1 MIAKMLRE
9 YLTALD
15 QRYHFTQA
23 LKRRLTNR
31 VFWRNTGLLLLAN
44 LIVMGLG
51 IIRTPLMT
59 WVLPKNEIGMLGV
72 VASWLPFLQLAS
84 LSGMDGATF
93 HYVSKGQPW
102 AFVSALFLRFRWSLL
117 SAAGFLGGAVYWAT
131 RGEITLAWLFVI
143 TGISYPLT
151 IGMTAS
157 AGMLAAQERY
167 KGLFWYRI
175 FESLTDFTGF
185 IPLAL
190 TAFWIS
196 KVVTFYATNQVATA
210 IQQTGVSLFLAWQ
223 LKKLGTSRPAQADE
237 REFVRYSKH
246 LTAITGISVLQ
257 ARTDAF
263 LVGAFETLDTM
274 ADYSIALLVSE
285 QFKRLWG
292 IYVSIRYPPLVR
304 MPLKRRRQRFVIEG
318 GLLTLGFSAIGLI
331 VALLA
336 HWLIPIVLPV
346 SYVRSLGYMN
356 LLIATSVIGLP
367 GAMAEIYFRT
377 LQDEKRQ
384 YLLRT
389 VAAFIGVTAPLL
401 LIFRWG
407 AYGAA
412 TGRLIANLVF
422 SVFGIWLF
430 ARHGRL

>member
-1 MIAKMLRE
+1 MIAAMLRD
-9 YLTALD
+9 YLLALN
-15 QRYHFTQA
+15 QRYHLSQG
-23 LKRRLTNR
+23 LHRRLANR
-31 VFWRNTGLLLLAN
+31 RFWRNTGLLMLAN
-44 LIVMGLG
+44 LIVTGLG

-59 WVLPKNEIGMLGV
+59 WVLPKNEVGMLGV

-84 LSGMDGATF
+84 LSGLDGATY
-93 HYVSKGQPW
+93 HYVAKGQPW
-102 AFVSALFLRFRWSLL
+102 AFVSAIFIRFRWSLL
-117 SAAGFLGGAVYWAT
+117 SAAGFLAGAAYWAS
-131 RGEITLAWLFVI
+131 RGEITLAWLFII
-143 TGISYPLT
+143 TGISYPVT

-157 AGMLAAQERY
+157 AGMLAAQERF

-185 IPLAL
+185 IPLAFSAWWV
-190 TAFWIS
+190 T
-196 KVVTFYATNQVATA
+196 KVVTFYGTNQIASA

-223 LKKLGTSRPAQADE
+223 LKKLGTPPLPAKEE
-237 REFVRYSKH
+237 REFVRYGKH

-257 ARTDAF
+257 SRTDAF

-292 IYVSIRYPPLVR
+292 VYISIRYPPLVR
-304 MPLKRRRQRFVIEG
+304 MPLNERRRRMVIEG
-318 GLLTLGFSAIGLI
+318 SLLTLAFLVTGLV

-336 HWLIPIVLPV
+336 HWLIPIILPP
-346 SYVRSLGYMN
+346 SYVRSLGYMD
-356 LLIATSVIGLP
+356 LLIATFVIGVP
-367 GAMAEIYFRT
+367 GAMSEIYFRT
-377 LQDEKRQ
+377 QQDEKHQ

-389 VAAFIGVTAPLL
+389 VAAVVGVVAPFL
-401 LIFRWG
+401 LILRWG

-412 TGRLIANLVF
+412 TGRLLASLVL

-430 ARHGRL
+430 ARQG

>member
-1 MIAKMLRE
+1 MIAEMLRQYFME
-9 YLTALD
+9 LD
-15 QRYHFTQA
+15 QRYHLTQS
-23 LKRRLTNR
+23 LQRRLANR
-31 VFWRNTGLLLLAN
+31 RFWRNTGLLMLAN

-51 IIRTPLMT
+51 LIRTPLMT

-84 LSGMDGATF
+84 LSGMDSATF

-102 AFVSALFLRFRWSLL
+102 TFVYALFVRFRWSLL
-117 SAAGFLGGAVYWAT
+117 SAIGFLVGAAYWAI
-131 RGEITLAWLFVI
+131 RGEVTLAWLFVI
-143 TGISYPLT
+143 TGVSYPVT

-167 KGLFWYRI
+167 KSLFWYRI

-223 LKKLGTSRPAQADE
+223 LKKLGTSHLPQEDE

-246 LTAITGISVLQ
+246 LTAISGISVLQ

-304 MPLKRRRQRFVIEG
+304 MPLKQRRRRFIIEG
-318 GLLTLGFSAIGLI
+318 SLLTLCFFALGMI

-336 HWLIPIVLPV
+336 HWLIPLILPP
-346 SYVRSLGYMN
+346 SYARSLGYMD
-356 LLIATSVIGLP
+356 LLIATSVIGVP
-367 GAMAEIYFRT
+367 GAMAEIFFRT
-377 LQDEKRQ
+377 QQDERRQ
-384 YLLRT
+384 YMLRT
-389 VAAFIGVTAPLL
+389 VAAGVGVLAPLL
-401 LIFRWG
+401 LVFRWG

-422 SVFGIWLF
+422 STFGVWLF
-430 ARHGRL
+430 TRQGRP

>member
-196 KVVTFYATNQVATA
+196 KVVTFYLPPR
-210 IQQTGVSLFLAWQ
+210 S
-223 LKKLGTSRPAQADE
+223 SR
-237 REFVRYSKH
+237 
-246 LTAITGISVLQ
+246 
-257 ARTDAF
+257 
-263 LVGAFETLDTM
+263 
-274 ADYSIALLVSE
+274 
-285 QFKRLWG
+285 
-292 IYVSIRYPPLVR
+292 
-304 MPLKRRRQRFVIEG
+304 
-318 GLLTLGFSAIGLI
+318 
-331 VALLA
+331 
-336 HWLIPIVLPV
+336 
-346 SYVRSLGYMN
+346 
-356 LLIATSVIGLP
+356 
-367 GAMAEIYFRT
+367 
-377 LQDEKRQ
+377 
-384 YLLRT
+384 
-389 VAAFIGVTAPLL
+389 
-401 LIFRWG
+401 
-407 AYGAA
+407 
-412 TGRLIANLVF
+412 
-422 SVFGIWLF
+422 
-430 ARHGRL
+430 